1 MSQPAPPSPLP
12 PSVEFYSYVGLCI
25 TAWAKVDEELFDIL
39 VDVLGVNRELTSIIY
54 YRITMLSGRVGLI
67 DELTTS
73 VLPKPTKRD
82 GGHSQPLMKQW
93 VDLRKEVE

>member
-39 VDVLGVNRELTSIIY
+39 VDVLGTGREKASIIY
-54 YRITMLSGRVGLI
+54 YRINMLAGRMGLV
-67 DELTTS
+67 DELTAS
-73 VLPKPTKRD
+73 ILPKPQKKN
-82 GGHSQPLMKQW
+82 GGHHHPLVVEW
-93 VDLRKEVE
+93 TNIRKA